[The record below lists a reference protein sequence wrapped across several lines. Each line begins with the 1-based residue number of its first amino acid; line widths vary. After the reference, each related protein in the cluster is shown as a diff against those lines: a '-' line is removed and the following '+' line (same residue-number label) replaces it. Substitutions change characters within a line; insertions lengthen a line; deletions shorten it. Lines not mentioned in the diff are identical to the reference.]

1 MTPALSHY
9 LFNGVDYLF
18 PAVDYLFKMV
28 YYLFSR
34 LLSLKST
41 HLYSNT
47 YTGKVIFEGIG
58 SAPIVGLCKNG
69 QEPGFSDA

>member
-1 MTPALSHY
+1 VFISEEFFKNCFRRQNCGRVTPALSHY

-41 HLYSNT
+41 HL
-47 YTGKVIFEGIG
+47 
-58 SAPIVGLCKNG
+58 
-69 QEPGFSDA
+69 